1 MNLIKTDNNMEQ
13 KKLHEAKKLAKKA
26 GFHDAKLIG
35 KWKGYEVVE
44 PIFTDGET
52 HFVGMPQYL
61 LCKDGKLRWTEDY
74 QESLDIMDDL
84 Q

>member
-1 MNLIKTDNNMEQ
+1 MKRNFL
-13 KKLHEAKKLAKKA
+13 LEAKKLAKEA

-35 KWKGYEVVE
+35 KWKGYEIVE
-44 PIFTDGET
+44 PAFPDGEI
-52 HFVGMPQYL
+52 HFIGFPQYI
-61 LCKDGKLRWTEDY
+61 LCKDEKLRWTEDY